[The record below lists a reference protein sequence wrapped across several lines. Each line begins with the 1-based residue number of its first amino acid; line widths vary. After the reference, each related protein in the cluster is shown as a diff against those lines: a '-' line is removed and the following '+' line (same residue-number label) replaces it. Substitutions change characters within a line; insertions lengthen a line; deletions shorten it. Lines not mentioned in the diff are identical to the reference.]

1 MGLTLYSER
10 SLPATRIRQFV
21 GLWALAALTYGA
33 GDILSTFAIVYA
45 SPYVSEANVIVSS
58 MMGTFGQ
65 AGLIAVKGAI
75 FAGCLS
81 ISIQPFRSAPEEFLF
96 VAPPAILSFVGV
108 FITTYNLVLLVSV
121 S

>member
-1 MGLTLYSER
+1 MVLNLYSDR

-33 GDILSTFAIVYA
+33 GDILTTLAIVYT

-58 MMGTFGQ
+58 VVGSFGQ
-65 AGLIAVKGAI
+65 GGLIAVKGVV
-75 FAGCLS
+75 FASCLG
-81 ISIQPFRSAPEEFLF
+81 ISIQPFRTAPDEFLF

-108 FITTYNLVLLVSV
+108 FITTYNLVLLG
-121 S
+121 